1 MNNSSTVSALTK
13 KIFFLVFAQAIP
25 KFSSKPSHKESVKF
39 RFPWLNACLPHL
51 EQRKRYNPE

>member
-13 KIFFLVFAQAIP
+13 KFFFLVFAQAIP

-51 EQRKRYNPE
+51 EQRKI